1 MTSTIAV
8 PNELKQELR
17 EWGSKGESY
26 ADILSRILKKMK
38 ERQLE
43 EFLLDDTDCVPIEQ
57 ALKEAKATWQ
67 K

>member
-1 MTSTIAV
+1 MSTIAV
-8 PNELKQELR
+8 PVELKNELR

-26 ADILSRILKKMK
+26 ADILARVLKKLK

-43 EFLLDDTDCVPIEQ
+43 EFLMDDEDCIPIEQ
-57 ALKEAKATWQ
+57 ALADAKKKWR

>member
-1 MTSTIAV
+1 MNTTIAI
-8 PNELKQELR
+8 PNELKEELR

-26 ADILSRILKKMK
+26 ADILSRILKNMK

-43 EFLLDDTDCVPIEQ
+43 EFLMDDSDCIPIEQ
-57 ALKEAKATWQ
+57 ALSDARKKWQ

>member
-8 PNELKQELR
+8 PAELKEELR

-26 ADILSRILKKMK
+26 ADILSRLLKKLK

-43 EFLLDDTDCVPIEQ
+43 EFLMDDTDCVPIEQ
-57 ALKEAKATWQ
+57 ALAEAKQ
-67 K
+67 KWRK